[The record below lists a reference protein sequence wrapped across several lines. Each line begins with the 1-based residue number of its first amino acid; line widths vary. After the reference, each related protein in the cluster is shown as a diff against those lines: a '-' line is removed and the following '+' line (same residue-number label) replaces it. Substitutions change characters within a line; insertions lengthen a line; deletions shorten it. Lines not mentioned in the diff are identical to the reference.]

1 MTPANFNPSE
11 EKIKIAIVAGEKSGD
26 HLGGPLIQEIKKL
39 YPQSIFVGLG
49 GKKMQEQGLKSLFNM
64 EEIAVMGIIE
74 PLLNLRKLLKLR
86 KKLKDYFLKEKP
98 DLFIGIDSPDFNLPI
113 SRYLKNN
120 LSIKTLQYVSPSIWA
135 WRSGR
140 IKKMELSIDAVLT
153 LFPFEKEAYSNSSIV
168 AHFIGHPLAYEIP
181 LLDESNINEGIGDQ
195 EKLEKKIALLPG
207 SRKSE
212 VTLIGNV
219 MVNAAILIKHKYPD
233 VTFLM
238 PLASE
243 EHKQLIT
250 NNNLSEFIQF
260 SYGNSKE
267 ILSQSDLAVI
277 TSGTATLEAVLY
289 KTPCVVVYKTGW
301 LSYKLIKP
309 LLKIKNF
316 SLPNLLAKKELLPE
330 LLQEQVTP
338 QNIADELE
346 NIVNNKEINF
356 HDEFRL
362 IHESLR
368 AGGSVKAAEVI
379 KGLLN

>member
-1 MTPANFNPSE
+1 
-11 EKIKIAIVAGEKSGD
+11 
-26 HLGGPLIQEIKKL
+26 
-39 YPQSIFVGLG
+39 
-49 GKKMQEQGLKSLFNM
+49 
-64 EEIAVMGIIE
+64 
-74 PLLNLRKLLKLR
+74 
-86 KKLKDYFLKEKP
+86 
-98 DLFIGIDSPDFNLPI
+98 
-113 SRYLKNN
+113 
-120 LSIKTLQYVSPSIWA
+120 
-135 WRSGR
+135 
-140 IKKMELSIDAVLT
+140 
-153 LFPFEKEAYSNSSIV
+153 
-168 AHFIGHPLAYEIP
+168 
-181 LLDESNINEGIGDQ
+181 
-195 EKLEKKIALLPG
+195 
-207 SRKSE
+207 
-212 VTLIGNV
+212 

-250 NNNLSEFIQF
+250 NNNLSEFIKF

-277 TSGTATLEAVLY
+277 TSGTATLEALLY

-330 LLQEQVTP
+330 LLQIAASKNAKFN
-338 QNIADELE
+338 NI
-346 NIVNNKEINF
+346 IVNNKEINF